1 MTAAG
6 GLALIL
12 IGAILRY
19 AITWQTRWI
28 DLNVLGAIC
37 MIGGVAGLL
46 LGMLLTYNRRRRTD
60 RRHQSERVYEQRYF
74 EDPPRL

>member
-6 GLALIL
+6 GLALII

-19 AITWQTRWI
+19 AITWHSEWI
-28 DLNVLGAIC
+28 NLHVLGAIC
-37 MIGGVAGLL
+37 MLGGVAGLL
-46 LGMLLTYNRRRRTD
+46 IGAVLTFGRRRRTD
-60 RRHQSERVYEQRYF
+60 RRHDTERVYEQRYY